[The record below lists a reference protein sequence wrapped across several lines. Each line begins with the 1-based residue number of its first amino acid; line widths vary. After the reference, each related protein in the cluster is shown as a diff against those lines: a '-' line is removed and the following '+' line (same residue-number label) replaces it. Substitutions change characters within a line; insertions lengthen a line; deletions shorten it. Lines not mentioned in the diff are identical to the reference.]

1 LLFQLFDDLYIFLG
15 SNSQS
20 PRLQPRKILTKE
32 ALMDPHR
39 TYLVPENTEHEI
51 EILRKATKEMLEK
64 ERLSD
69 VEAVQ
74 RQLNF

>member
-1 LLFQLFDDLYIFLG
+1 MLFQLFDDLYIFLG

-64 ERLSD
+64 ELLSD